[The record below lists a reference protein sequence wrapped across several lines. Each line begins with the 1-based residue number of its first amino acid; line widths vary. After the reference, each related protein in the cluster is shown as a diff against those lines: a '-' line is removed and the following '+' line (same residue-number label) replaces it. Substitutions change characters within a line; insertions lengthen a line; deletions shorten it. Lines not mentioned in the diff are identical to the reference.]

1 MKKKLICA
9 VLVLCSVMLTG
20 CLTKAGNQNT
30 EAETQPMVEVQG
42 ELGQVAAYGGMTL
55 RVVSAED
62 PDITLSNGK
71 KAIFFQVEL
80 KNDTEETIK
89 CSYLNNFT
97 LTVDGTFLDPG
108 DCCSIPAMKEMY
120 DRTGNEALSAE
131 IAPGESC
138 TGFLAFE
145 VEKEYEEIIIHFL
158 PKTTDSV
165 SRISV
170 PVSKASMTGIDTE
183 TE

>member
-1 MKKKLICA
+1 MKRKLICA
-9 VLVLCSVMLTG
+9 VLVLCGVMFAG
-20 CLTKAGNQNT
+20 CLGKTGKRDT
-30 EAETQPMVEVQG
+30 EQETQPMVEVQG
-42 ELGQVAAYGGMTL
+42 ELGQEASYGGMTL
-55 RVVSAED
+55 RVISAED
-62 PDITLSNGK
+62 PDITLPDGK
-71 KAIFFQVEL
+71 KAIFIQVEL
-80 KNDTEETIK
+80 KNGTEETIK

-97 LTVDGTFLDPG
+97 LTVDGTFLEPG

-138 TGFLAFE
+138 AGYVAFE
-145 VEKEYEEIIIHFL
+145 VEKDYQEIIVHFL

-165 SRISV
+165 SRINV
-170 PVSKASMTGIDTE
+170 PVSKESMTGADKE